1 MATRILGIL
10 NVTPDSYSDGG
21 RFLDVDRAL
30 EHGFRMVAD
39 GAAMIDVGA
48 QSSHPDAADVPTKTQ
63 IERLEPVISGLA
75 AKGVR
80 VSVDTHQP
88 EVARAA
94 LEFGASAINDITG
107 ARTPGMLGL
116 LAGSG
121 CGLILMHSTS
131 REARAEKTDERSF
144 TLDWIE
150 RLVLFFR
157 ERLAECERA
166 GVDRERIALDPGMG
180 FFLSGEPGPSF
191 EVLRRLRELQAF
203 GLPLCVGLSRKS
215 FLGAALGRDVSER
228 GAATLSAELWCAE
241 QGVEWIRTHDVRALS
256 DALRTRAAI
265 RGEG

>member
-21 RFLDVDRAL
+21 RFLDADLAL
-30 EHGFRMVAD
+30 EHGLRMVAD
-39 GAAMIDVGA
+39 GAAMVDVGA
-48 QSSHPDAADVPTKTQ
+48 QSSHPDAADVPVRTQ

-121 CGLILMHSTS
+121 CGLVLMHSTS
-131 REARAEKTDERSF
+131 REARAEKAAERSF

-150 RLVLFFR
+150 RLMLFFR

-191 EVLRRLRELQAF
+191 EVLR
-203 GLPLCVGLSRKS
+203 PLTKSRP
-215 FLGAALGRDVSER
+215 LV
-228 GAATLSAELWCAE
+228 T
-241 QGVEWIRTHDVRALS
+241 
-256 DALRTRAAI
+256 
-265 RGEG
+265 

>member
-1 MATRILGIL
+1 VATRILGIL

-30 EHGFRMVAD
+30 EHGLRMAAD

-94 LEFGASAINDITG
+94 LEFGACAVNDITG

-131 REARAEKTDERSF
+131 REARAEKQERGF

-150 RLVLFFR
+150 RLTLFFR
-157 ERLAECERA
+157 ERLAECARA

-180 FFLSGEPGPSF
+180 FFLAGEPGPSF
-191 EVLRRLRELQAF
+191 EVLRRVHELRSF

-215 FLGAALGRDVSER
+215 FLGAALGREVAER

-256 DALRTRAAI
+256 DALRTRASI